1 MFFYLRDRDF
11 FLGMG
16 YPDKNPILVISTILN
31 FWRNFQWNLISIVKR
46 NLIFNNVNS
55 KFLEFVHHTN
65 LKENFGCHPP
75 ERASL
80 GSSWRVSIGACDKWI
95 KLNLTPRVKSGMAI
109 LYSEKY
115 FISKSVI
122 GGRAENSKEFSH
134 SVRTLKHFYVKVDVI
149 FPLKR

>member
-1 MFFYLRDRDF
+1 
-11 FLGMG
+11 MG
-16 YPDKNPILVISTILN
+16 YHEK
-31 FWRNFQWNLISIVKR
+31 
-46 NLIFNNVNS
+46 NVNS
-55 KFLEFVHHTN
+55 KFLQFVHLTN
-65 LKENFGCHPP
+65 LKGNFGCHPS
-75 ERASL
+75 ERVSQ

-149 FPLKR
+149 FPLKRLWFVESNCYFKIFKISWWLIQEFYSIISKQ